1 MKTTYLLFALILACA
16 IPTYSQ
22 INRNRKL
29 QPDTE
34 HFSFYPSK
42 KNEYLGN
49 YKFADRFR
57 RSMTDSVQD
66 SSAKNIEKADIQYN
80 MPCLKPVGV
89 FSMRIYKPDS
99 TVTYTMLVKKH

>member
-1 MKTTYLLFALILACA
+1 LILACA

-22 INRNRKL
+22 INRNRKAE
-29 QPDTE
+29 PDVE
-34 HFSFYPSK
+34 QFSFYPNK

-66 SSAKNIEKADIQYN
+66 SSTKNIEKADIQYN

-89 FSMRIYKPDS
+89 FAMRIYKPDS

>member
-34 HFSFYPSK
+34 QFSFYPNK
-42 KNEYLGN
+42 KNESLGN
-49 YKFADRFR
+49 YKFADKFS
-57 RSMTDSVQD
+57 RSMSDTVQD
-66 SSAKNIEKADIQYN
+66 SFPKNIVKTDLQYN